1 MYVHL
6 YACYTRAMS
15 VIAVM
20 NLKGGVGKTTL
31 AILLAHEL
39 ADRGGRV
46 LLADS
51 DPQASAHAWS
61 TWGLTKDTIVVQ
73 PTKKITRKL
82 LTELKTKFDTVII
95 DCPPALG
102 DQCILA
108 AVVADAALIP
118 VLPGALDFAAT
129 TVMLETLSAADTER
143 QAPLKKL
150 FVVNRADTRSA
161 MSSALIKQLKG
172 FEGCKVAK
180 TTIPQRAGYTKAI
193 SGKWRSLSRDLQ
205 IPIENLADE
214 LLGDDA

>member
-1 MYVHL
+1 
-6 YACYTRAMS
+6 MS
-15 VIAVM
+15 VFAVM

-73 PTKKITRKL
+73 PTKKITRRL
-82 LTELKTKFDTVII
+82 VTELKAQYDTVII

-118 VLPGALDFAAT
+118 VSPGALDFAAT
-129 TVMLETLSAADTER
+129 TVMLEMLSAADTER
-143 QAPLKKL
+143 QTPLKKF
-150 FVVNRADTRSA
+150 FVVNRSDSRSA

-172 FEGCKVAK
+172 FEECQVAK
-180 TTIPQRAGYTKAI
+180 TVIPQRAGYSKAI
-193 SGKWRSLSRDLQ
+193 AGKWRSLSRDLQ
-205 IPIENLADE
+205 VPIENLVDE
-214 LLGDDA
+214 LLGDGA